1 MSLKNVSLKQI
12 ASELNISI
20 NTVSHALRDMDDV
33 SDETKA
39 KVRKKAIELGY
50 MPNHVAQKMH
60 KDEKP
65 LIAILI
71 DSLTNLYF
79 NTFINEF
86 IKLLC
91 KKSEYDFMLLYASE
105 LNKDTIKQCVL
116 QRADLLITHMPLKK
130 EVYEFAKLNNIGI
143 LFVGSSIKE
152 DVVDNVTVDNF
163 KGCIL
168 AAHRLK
174 SINGGNKYLYVGI
187 DYFLSAHRY
196 SIFKTE
202 LEEVAGEKDVC
213 IFNYN
218 KEDISVLYKYIEDGF
233 RKIFFYNDML
243 AYEVMAKLDKIS
255 GKGGVRKIY
264 PDVHIVGFDGL
275 SGYVFGFE
283 DIDSVKINFS
293 ELAEATFNVMKNRF
307 EKPDS
312 KIQRMVLPVSLH
324 LKNETK

>member
-1 MSLKNVSLKQI
+1 MSLKNVSLKSI
-12 ASELNISI
+12 ASELNVSV
-20 NTVSHALRDMDDV
+20 NTVSHALRDLDDI
-33 SDETKA
+33 SAEMKE
-39 KVRKKAIELGY
+39 KVIKKAIELGY
-50 MPNHVAQKMH
+50 MPNRVAQKMH

-79 NTFINEF
+79 NTLINEF

-91 KKSEYDFMLLYASE
+91 QKGEYDFMLLYASE
-105 LNKDTIKQCVL
+105 LNKDTIKQCIL
-116 QRADLLITHMPLKK
+116 QRADLLITHMPFKK

-143 LFVGSSIKE
+143 LFIGSSMKE

-168 AAHRLK
+168 AAHRLA
-174 SINGGNKYLYVGI
+174 SINDGNKYLYVGI

-202 LEEVAGEKDVC
+202 LQEVAGEKDVRM
-213 IFNYN
+213 FNYS
-218 KEDISVLYKYIEDGF
+218 KEDISVLFNYIEDGF

-255 GKGGVRKIY
+255 GRGEVRKIY
-264 PDVHIVGFDGL
+264 PDIHIVGFDGL
-275 SGYVFGFE
+275 SGYVYGFE

-293 ELAEATFNVMKNRF
+293 ELAEATFNVMENRF
-307 EKPDS
+307 GNPDS
-312 KIQRMVLPVSLH
+312 KIQRIVLPVSLH
-324 LKNETK
+324 LKKET

>member
-1 MSLKNVSLKQI
+1 MSLKNVSLKSI
-12 ASELNISI
+12 ASELNVSV
-20 NTVSHALRDMDDV
+20 NTVSHALRDMDDI
-33 SDETKA
+33 SAEMKE
-39 KVRKKAIELGY
+39 KVIKKAIELGY
-50 MPNHVAQKMH
+50 MPNRVAQKMH

-86 IKLLC
+86 IKLLSL
-91 KKSEYDFMLLYASE
+91 KGEYDFMLLYASE

-116 QRADLLITHMPLKK
+116 QRADLLITHMPFKK
-130 EVYEFAKLNNIGI
+130 EVYEYAKFNNIGI

-168 AAHRLK
+168 AAHRLE
-174 SINGGNKYLYVGI
+174 SIKDGNKYLYVGI

-202 LEEVAGEKDVC
+202 LQEVAGEKDVC
-213 IFNYN
+213 MYNYN
-218 KEDISVLYKYIEDGF
+218 KEDISVLYNYIENGF

-243 AYEVMAKLDKIS
+243 AYEVMAKLDNIY
-255 GKGGVRKIY
+255 GRGVRKMY
-264 PDVHIVGFDGL
+264 PDIHIIGFDGL

-283 DIDSVKINFS
+283 DIDSVKINFFK
-293 ELAEATFNVMKNRF
+293 LAEATFNVMENRF

-312 KIQRMVLPVSLH
+312 KIQRIVLPVSLH
-324 LKNETK
+324 LKKET

>member
-65 LIAILI
+65 LTAILI

-174 SINGGNKYLYVGI
+174 SINDGNKYLYVGI

-218 KEDISVLYKYIEDGF
+218 KEDISVLYQYMEDGF
-233 RKIFFYNDML
+233 RKIFFYC
-243 AYEVMAKLDKIS
+243 V
-255 GKGGVRKIY
+255 
-264 PDVHIVGFDGL
+264 
-275 SGYVFGFE
+275 
-283 DIDSVKINFS
+283 
-293 ELAEATFNVMKNRF
+293 
-307 EKPDS
+307 
-312 KIQRMVLPVSLH
+312 
-324 LKNETK
+324 

>member
-1 MSLKNVSLKQI
+1 MSLKNISLKSI
-12 ASELNISI
+12 ASELNVSV
-20 NTVSHALRDMDDV
+20 NTVSHALRDMDDI
-33 SDETKA
+33 SDEMKE
-39 KVRKKAIELGY
+39 KIIRKAIELGY
-50 MPNHVAQKMH
+50 MPNRVAQKMH

-91 KKSEYDFMLLYASE
+91 QKGEYDFMLLYASE
-105 LNKDTIKQCVL
+105 FNKDTVKQCIL
-116 QRADLLITHMPLKK
+116 QRADLLITHMPFKK
-130 EVYEFAKLNNIGI
+130 EVYEFAQLNNIGI

-152 DVVDNVTVDNF
+152 DLVDNVTVDNF

-168 AAHRLK
+168 AAHRLE
-174 SINGGNKYLYVGI
+174 SIKNGNKYLYVGI

-202 LEEVAGEKDVC
+202 LLEVAGENNVC
-213 IFNYN
+213 MFNYS
-218 KEDISVLYKYIEDGF
+218 KEDISVLYKHIEDGF
-233 RKIFFYNDML
+233 RNIFFYNDML
-243 AYEVMAKLDKIS
+243 AYEVLTKLDRIS
-255 GKGGVRKIY
+255 GKGIRKIF
-264 PDVHIVGFDGL
+264 PDIHIVGFDGL

-283 DIDSVKINFS
+283 DIDSVKIDFS
-293 ELAEATFNVMKNRF
+293 KLAEATFNVMENRF

-312 KIQRMVLPVSLH
+312 KIQRIVLPVSLH
-324 LKNETK
+324 LKKET

>member
-1 MSLKNVSLKQI
+1 MSLKNVSLKSI
-12 ASELNISI
+12 ASELNISV
-20 NTVSHALRDMDDV
+20 NTVSHALRDMDDI
-33 SDETKA
+33 SDEMKE
-39 KVRKKAIELGY
+39 KVIKKAIELGY
-50 MPNHVAQKMH
+50 MPNRIAQKMH

-86 IKLLC
+86 IKLLRQ
-91 KKSEYDFMLLYASE
+91 KDEYDFMLLYASE
-105 LNKDTIKQCVL
+105 LDKDTIKQCVL
-116 QRADLLITHMPLKK
+116 QRADLLITHMPFKQ

-143 LFVGSSIKE
+143 LFIGSSIKE

-168 AAHRLK
+168 AAHRLE
-174 SINGGNKYLYVGI
+174 SIKDGNKYLYVGV

-202 LEEVAGEKDVC
+202 LQEVAGEMEVRM
-213 IFNYN
+213 FNYS
-218 KEDISVLYKYIEDGF
+218 KEDISVLRKYIEDGF

-243 AYEVMAKLDKIS
+243 AYEVMAKLDKIC
-255 GKGGVRKIY
+255 GKGGIRKLY
-264 PDVHIVGFDGL
+264 PDMHIVGFDGL

-283 DIDSVKINFS
+283 DIDSIKINFS
-293 ELAEATFNVMKNRF
+293 KLAEATFNVMDNRF
-307 EKPDS
+307 KKPDS
-312 KIQRMVLPVSLH
+312 KIQRIVLPVSLH
-324 LKNETK
+324 LKKET

>member
-50 MPNHVAQKMH
+50 MPNHVAQRMH

-152 DVVDNVTVDNF
+152 DVVDNVTD
-163 KGCIL
+163 
-168 AAHRLK
+168 RK
-174 SINGGNKYLYVGI
+174 SV
-187 DYFLSAHRY
+187 
-196 SIFKTE
+196 
-202 LEEVAGEKDVC
+202 V
-213 IFNYN
+213 
-218 KEDISVLYKYIEDGF
+218 
-233 RKIFFYNDML
+233 
-243 AYEVMAKLDKIS
+243 
-255 GKGGVRKIY
+255 
-264 PDVHIVGFDGL
+264 
-275 SGYVFGFE
+275 
-283 DIDSVKINFS
+283 
-293 ELAEATFNVMKNRF
+293 
-307 EKPDS
+307 
-312 KIQRMVLPVSLH
+312 
-324 LKNETK
+324 

>member
-1 MSLKNVSLKQI
+1 MSLKNVSLKSI
-12 ASELNISI
+12 ASELNVSV
-20 NTVSHALRDMDDV
+20 NTVSHALRDMDDI
-33 SDETKA
+33 SDEMKE
-39 KVRKKAIELGY
+39 KVIKKAIELGY
-50 MPNHVAQKMH
+50 MPNRVAQKMH

-91 KKSEYDFMLLYASE
+91 QKGEYDFMLLYASE
-105 LNKDTIKQCVL
+105 LNKDTIKQCIL
-116 QRADLLITHMPLKK
+116 QRADLLITHMPFKK
-130 EVYEFAKLNNIGI
+130 EVYEYAKLNNVVI
-143 LFVGSSIKE
+143 LFVGSSIK
-152 DVVDNVTVDNF
+152 DDMVDNVTVDNF

-168 AAHRLK
+168 AAHRLESFK
-174 SINGGNKYLYVGI
+174 DGNKYLYVGI

-202 LEEVAGEKDVC
+202 LLEVVGEKDVEC
-213 IFNYN
+213 FNYS
-218 KEDISVLYKYIEDGF
+218 KEDISVLYNYIENGF

-243 AYEVMAKLDKIS
+243 AYEVMAKLNKIA
-255 GKGGVRKIY
+255 GKGGVRKLY
-264 PDVHIVGFDGL
+264 PDMHIVGFDKL

-293 ELAEATFNVMKNRF
+293 KLAEATFNVMENRL

-312 KIQRMVLPVSLH
+312 KIQRIVLPVSLH
-324 LKNETK
+324 LKDETQ

>member
-1 MSLKNVSLKQI
+1 MSLKNVSLKSI
-12 ASELNISI
+12 ASELGVSV
-20 NTVSHALRDMDDV
+20 NTVSHALRDMDDISAEMKEKV
-33 SDETKA
+33 
-39 KVRKKAIELGY
+39 VRKAMELGY
-50 MPNHVAQKMH
+50 MPNRVAQKMH
-60 KDEKP
+60 KDERP

-71 DSLTNLYF
+71 DSLSNLYF

-86 IKLLC
+86 IKLLHL
-91 KKSEYDFMLLYASE
+91 KSEYDFMLLYASE
-105 LNKDTIKQCVL
+105 LNKDTIKQCIL
-116 QRADLLITHMPLKK
+116 QRADLLITHMPFKN
-130 EVYEFAKLNNIGI
+130 EVYEFAKLNNIVI

-168 AAHRLK
+168 AAHHLESFK
-174 SINGGNKYLYVGI
+174 DGNKYIYVGI

-202 LEEVAGEKDVC
+202 LQEFAGENDVRM
-213 IFNYN
+213 FNYS

-243 AYEVMAKLDKIS
+243 AYEVMAKLDKIV
-255 GKGGVRKIY
+255 GRGGIRKLY
-264 PDVHIVGFDGL
+264 PDIHIVGFDKL

-293 ELAEATFNVMKNRF
+293 KLAEATFNVMENRL

-312 KIQRMVLPVSLH
+312 KIQRIVLPVSLH
-324 LKNETK
+324 SKKET